1 MKPNSAQ
8 LLSLDRARHAT
19 DSFLH
24 EFVGR
29 RIEMADSMSTTYGDT
44 WRAIDRLF
52 RAGGK
57 RLRPYMVA
65 LSYSAFVRDSD
76 IDRIIPA
83 MAAEELL
90 HQAVLIHDDIIDRDT
105 VRYGVPN
112 ITGQYDVIYEEMI
125 DDVAERRHF
134 SNSAALL
141 AGDLLLSS
149 AYQVLQRTD
158 VPCENL
164 RAATETFA
172 NAIFTVSGGELLD
185 TETAFRRAGRADAHT
200 VALYKTAHY
209 SFVGPLVIGAELA
222 GSSSETIDSLRHF
235 GEKLGIAFQLQDDLL
250 GVYGDSVETGKSTSS
265 DIVEGKRTYMIE
277 LFEELANEQQRHEF
291 LEVFHKTDAS
301 DGDIEKARKL
311 LDDSGARLAVEE
323 KINSLRAHAIDALD
337 TIDIDSE
344 VRLAFI
350 QLANLATKRS
360 K

>member
-1 MKPNSAQ
+1 MKPNSVQ
-8 LLSLDRARHAT
+8 LPSLDLARQAT

-29 RIEMADSMSTTYGDT
+29 RIELADAISPAYGDT
-44 WRAIDRLF
+44 WRAIDSLL

-57 RLRPYMVA
+57 RLRPFMVA
-65 LSYSAFVRDSD
+65 LSYSAFANKSD
-76 IDRIIPA
+76 IDQIIPA
-83 MAAEELL
+83 MAAEELF

-112 ITGQYDVIYEEMI
+112 MIGQYDAIYESLI
-125 DDVAERRHF
+125 DDASERRHF

-158 VPCENL
+158 VPFDNL

-172 NAIFTVSGGELLD
+172 DAIFAVSGGELLD
-185 TETAFRRAGRADAHT
+185 TETAFRRVGRADAYT

-209 SFVGPLVIGAELA
+209 SFVGPLVMGAELA
-222 GSSSETIDSLRHF
+222 GVSDEVIKSLRSF

-250 GVYGDSVETGKSTSS
+250 GVYGDSAETGKSTSS
-265 DIVEGKRTYMIE
+265 DIIEGKHTHMIE
-277 LFEELANEQQRHEF
+277 LFEELADEQQRHEF
-291 LEVFHKTDAS
+291 SEIFHKVDAS
-301 DGDIEKARKL
+301 DDEINKAREL
-311 LDDSGARLAVEE
+311 LDASGARAAVEE
-323 KINSLRAHAIDALD
+323 KIDHLRTQALGALE
-337 TIDIDSE
+337 TIDINDE
-344 VRLAFI
+344 VRAAFV
-350 QLANLATKRS
+350 QLADRATKRS